1 MSVSGKRELLMQ
13 SSGFNDLYKPEKK
26 GGIDKNF
33 LIGIGASAAVVAL
46 LWWTPLLFPF
56 RIFVTIVH
64 ELGHA
69 VAAWI
74 TGGRV
79 GSIEINFNASGL
91 AWVGGG
97 FTLLIA
103 AAGYL
108 SSTLVGGIMLL
119 FAKREKGRREVLWGI
134 VAVLIIGTALLVR
147 DLESLALI
155 GIVGAVYGLCAWK
168 APDIVVS
175 FLLYTTAL
183 LSCFYAI
190 SDLITLFNIN
200 TSGRT
205 VHNDAVLLQNA
216 TGIPAIVWTIL
227 WGLVGAIIV
236 IQFFRMAIRQ
246 GGKDSGPK
254 IKTSMDK
261 WLS

>member
-1 MSVSGKRELLMQ
+1 MQ
-13 SSGFNDLYKPEKK
+13 GSGFKDLYKPEKPK
-26 GGIDKNF
+26 GAVDTNF
-33 LIGIGASAAVVAL
+33 LLNIGISAAAVAL

-69 VAAWI
+69 FTAWA

-79 GSIEINFNASGL
+79 STIEINFNASGL

-108 SSTLVGGIMLL
+108 SSTLIGGLMLL

-134 VAVLIIGTALLVR
+134 VAILALGTALLVR

-155 GIVGAVYGLCAWK
+155 GIVGAVYGLSAWK
-168 APDIVVS
+168 APDVLVS

-183 LSCFYAI
+183 LSCFYAL

-200 TSGRT
+200 TSGRQ

-227 WGLVGAIIV
+227 WGLVGAVIV
-236 IQFFRMAIRQ
+236 IQFFRMALRPNV
-246 GGKDSGPK
+246 KDTSPK

-261 WLS
+261 WF